1 MTHCNCSFIHGS
13 ILHNNS
19 LFACYI
25 LVNIIFAIL
34 VIVLWRH
41 QDWAMS
47 TSNAWSHSMTVR
59 GFMIRV
65 MVLNVTFNNISVI
78 SWRSALLVE
87 EIGVSREYYRPVASH
102 WQTLSHNVV
111 WSTPLLSGIRTHN
124 VAQVVVN
131 PTTIQS
137 RPNDHCVNW
146 NNYLR
151 VRVVRLLFQ
160 WYHGR

>member
-1 MTHCNCSFIHGS
+1 MS
-13 ILHNNS
+13 IN
-19 LFACYI
+19 
-25 LVNIIFAIL
+25 FAIL
-34 VIVLWRH
+34 VIVLWCH
-41 QDWAMS
+41 QDWEMS

-59 GFMIRV
+59 RFMVRV

-87 EIGVSREYYRPVASH
+87 ETGVPRENYRPAASH
-102 WQTLSHNVV
+102 WQTVSHTVV

-124 VAQVVVN
+124 VAEVVVN

-151 VRVVRLLFQ
+151 VRVDRLLFQ
-160 WYHGR
+160 LCHGRLVEGVWV